1 MGGRAVTTATLAQSV
16 AETIREAIL
25 NGEHLSGERL
35 VELTLARSLGVSQNT
50 VRDALRILEQE
61 GWVIKLAR
69 RGVYVRSFTIEDALE
84 IYTLLASVETLAL
97 VWATSQMT
105 KAIRAELGTILDR
118 ARKAAHLSQRRE
130 AIETLFQFHL
140 RIAQL
145 AEKPLTKQLM
155 EQLYNQA
162 RILEAVRQA
171 RAPHNPHELHAQIN
185 GHEHLLELIDADDMP
200 GAQRAL
206 RELIAAYGRITVAAL
221 EI

>member
-1 MGGRAVTTATLAQSV
+1 MTTATLAQSV
-16 AETIREAIL
+16 AETLRGAIL

-50 VRDALRILEQE
+50 VRDALRILEHE

-69 RGVYVRSFTIEDALE
+69 RGVYVRSFTVEDALE

-97 VWATSQMT
+97 VWAMSQMT
-105 KAIRAELGTILDR
+105 KAIRAELGNILER

-130 AIETLFQFHL
+130 AIETVFQFHL
-140 RIAQL
+140 RIAEL

-171 RAPHNPHELHAQIN
+171 RAPHNPTELHAQIT

-200 GAQRAL
+200 GAQRQL
-206 RELIAAYGRITVAAL
+206 RELIAAYGRMTVAAL

>member
-1 MGGRAVTTATLAQSV
+1 MTTATLAQSV
-16 AETIREAIL
+16 AETLRAAIL

-50 VRDALRILEQE
+50 VRDALRILEHE

-105 KAIRAELGTILDR
+105 KAIRAELGNILDR

-140 RIAQL
+140 RIAEL
-145 AEKPLTKQLM
+145 AEKPLTRQLM

-171 RAPHNPHELHAQIN
+171 RAPHNPHELHTQIT
-185 GHEHLLELIDADDMP
+185 GHERLLTLIDADDMP
-200 GAQRAL
+200 NAQRQL
-206 RELIAAYGRITVAAL
+206 RELIAAYGRMTVAAL

>member
-25 NGEHLSGERL
+25 NGEYLSGERL

-105 KAIRAELGTILDR
+105 KAIRAELGNILDR

-206 RELIAAYGRITVAAL
+206 RELIAAYGRMTVAAL